1 MGMVNMNMDVAI
13 PKEYS
18 EDMTPQKKECPT
30 LSSEVK

>member
-1 MGMVNMNMDVAI
+1 MNMDMDI

-18 EDMTPQKKECPT
+18 EDMTPQKKEHPT